1 MMLKKIV
8 IIGVLMLTI
17 GGCTTLT
24 PVDFGL
30 EDVQIAENRQD
41 AEMVNL
47 DVSYVPV
54 TRGVKI
60 ETNHLVPPAWET
72 ALSDAIYRSLL
83 FEDDSENKVSVSV
96 RISHFDIPAAGFE
109 MVSDCA
115 AIYEIM
121 DRATGEVVFTQEIS
135 SEGRTPIDFAF
146 AGVIRMQESIN
157 RCVRENISSFIEV
170 VGS

>member
-1 MMLKKIV
+1 MKLKKII
-8 IIGVLMLTI
+8 IIGVTI
-17 GGCTTLT
+17 LAIAGCTTM
-24 PVDFGL
+24 PPADFGL
-30 EDVQIAENRQD
+30 KEVQIAENRQD

-54 TRGVKI
+54 SRGVKI

-83 FEDDSENKVSVSV
+83 FEDVSENKVSISV
-96 RISHFDIPAAGFE
+96 RISHFDLPAAGFE

-135 SEGRTPIDFAF
+135 SQGRTPIDFAF
-146 AGVIRMQESIN
+146 AGIIRVQESIN
-157 RCVRENISSFIEV
+157 RCARENISSFIEM